1 MLWSQI
7 VDHKHCICVSAI
19 SNHINQK
26 KYQKIYSQI
35 TAEVTHFQW
44 LGEVLVSGDFNARTG
59 HLLDFIPYDSINET
73 FSDCPVP
80 QDYSPDSIL
89 PRNHTDTQ
97 SNLHGELLTTLCKT
111 VNLRI
116 LNGRFLSDSLC
127 YCTFYNFNGPSWLP
141 TMYCIMY
148 CISML
153 CHLQNY
159 LIIA

>member
-1 MLWSQI
+1 MWIKLKMLWSQI
-7 VDHKHCICVSAI
+7 VDHKHCICVSAV

-26 KYQKIYSQI
+26 KYQKIYFLNLLQ
-35 TAEVTHFQW
+35 VTHFQS

-80 QDYSPDSIL
+80 LDYSPDSML

-116 LNGRFLSDSLC
+116 LIGRFLGDSHGKS
-127 YCTFYNFNGPSWLP
+127 TFYNLNGSSFCWLHVGYQP
-141 TMYCIMY
+141 CF
-148 CISML
+148 
-153 CHLQNY
+153 
-159 LIIA
+159 A